1 MLSWQFFTRDTHC
14 ADEPR
19 SANVRVCCLCLYFPN
34 YVFYVPNP
42 YVLGTRPCKNDH
54 CSKLELVRAE
64 HVSLMVRTV
73 AISLL
78 WVAHGWN
85 LHLIPFV
92 PTVLNKFMFYEYH
105 CVASVSLGLPM
116 QFVHCCLVT
125 PRVFMPTSL
134 TVANSLDGF

>member
-14 ADEPR
+14 ADEPCFV
-19 SANVRVCCLCLYFPN
+19 NICICCLPLYFPN

-54 CSKLELVRAE
+54 CCKLELVRAE
-64 HVSLMVRTV
+64 HVSLMVQLQFLYYG
-73 AISLL
+73 S
-78 WVAHGWN
+78 VAHGWN

-92 PTVLNKFMFYEYH
+92 PTVLKIFMFYKYLS
-105 CVASVSLGLPM
+105 VASISLGLPM

-134 TVANSLDGF
+134 TVIP